1 MTIYLCQMTL
11 HDNVFFASRE
21 MGVLYETEKYLH
33 NWALSHAFFEVEHI
47 PKPYGL
53 SGENAQKPSY
63 FDRKNEQNLELLN
76 DADIYVFPAIPLRW
90 NYQINTFK
98 AAQVNYYGKSKQFGD
113 SGANR
118 NYPINFGRAKEL
130 GVGSIYRTFIITPDS
145 IYLPEK
151 KWIRLGKW
159 ASKIQVNIFAIPP
172 EIISCTS
179 GSFICQHPLNPLDL
193 PPQTQLQLYDRIVMP
208 PTSLISQG
216 KLLGDRWEIES
227 KLDKLKEKLQVEK
240 VDERII
246 SIAGTKLPRGCGYG
260 INKNTNAA

>member
-1 MTIYLCQMTL
+1 MTL

-21 MGVLYETEKYLH
+21 IGVLYETEKYLH

-47 PKPYGL
+47 PKPYRT
-53 SGENAQKPSY
+53 SGENAQKPNY
-63 FDRKNEQNLELLN
+63 FDRRNEQNLEQLN
-76 DADIYVFPAIPLRW
+76 DAAIYVFPAIPLQW

-98 AAQVNYYGKSKQFGD
+98 TAQVNYYGRPKQFGD

-130 GVGSIYRTFIITPDS
+130 GVGSTYRTFIITPDMV
-145 IYLPEK
+145 ILPER

-159 ASKIQVNIFAIPP
+159 ASKIEVNIFAIPP
-172 EIISCTS
+172 EIISHTS
-179 GSFICQHPLNPLDL
+179 RDFICKHPLNPLDL

-216 KLLGDRWEIES
+216 KLVGDCWEIEANLERLAK
-227 KLDKLKEKLQVEK
+227 KLPGEKI
-240 VDERII
+240 DERII
-246 SIAGTKLPRGCGYG
+246 SIAGTKLPKGCGYG
-260 INKNTNAA
+260 INQNTNAA